1 MDSGISCVSSVFLL
15 FHYLYRRSS
24 RYKYSSPR
32 KQDSLKK
39 DFSASPS
46 SSADSGLSTRSPTN
60 INLEGIYV
68 DSPVTDGVKPQPN
81 GHGKSTAVKT
91 SSSSMFS
98 FKRPPKQASAET
110 EKQGNSPTQQRS
122 KRPDSQHYAS
132 KDVLSGFPAK
142 KPMKVTSST
151 VSNASSTGAALPPL
165 SSSYVGTS
173 SISPGRRSKV
183 IQMVSDL
190 ERHHSNSTEMT
201 SCETGPVC
209 DDDAEEEYYQD
220 MVTSSAHSLELSG
233 RLSNASSISPTVS
246 MVRPSPMK
254 HRRLPSTLVGMS
266 SPRRSSEPAVVHK
279 KVGRRIAQKMCSKKL
294 NSLPRQQSCPD
305 SSLPANI
312 RR

>member
-1 MDSGISCVSSVFLL
+1 MC
-15 FHYLYRRSS
+15 
-24 RYKYSSPR
+24 
-32 KQDSLKK
+32 
-39 DFSASPS
+39 
-46 SSADSGLSTRSPTN
+46 TRSPTN
-60 INLEGIYV
+60 INLEGIHV

-98 FKRPPKQASAET
+98 FKRPPKQTSAET
-110 EKQGNSPTQQRS
+110 EKQGNSTTQQMS

-132 KDVLSGFPAK
+132 KDVLSGYPAK
-142 KPMKVTSST
+142 KPMKVTSSS

-190 ERHHSNSTEMT
+190 ECHHSNSTEMT

-220 MVTSSAHSLELSG
+220 MVTSSAHSLELSETVHVVG
-233 RLSNASSISPTVS
+233 VIVFIPASQSSESTTTIVTEEIHFTADLTMSLTPAHLYDIRNRLSWVS
-246 MVRPSPMK
+246 E
-254 HRRLPSTLVGMS
+254 T
-266 SPRRSSEPAVVHK
+266 
-279 KVGRRIAQKMCSKKL
+279 C
-294 NSLPRQQSCPD
+294 
-305 SSLPANI
+305 
-312 RR
+312 

>member
-1 MDSGISCVSSVFLL
+1 M
-15 FHYLYRRSS
+15 
-24 RYKYSSPR
+24 
-32 KQDSLKK
+32 
-39 DFSASPS
+39 
-46 SSADSGLSTRSPTN
+46 
-60 INLEGIYV
+60 
-68 DSPVTDGVKPQPN
+68 TDGVKPQPN
-81 GHGKSTAVKT
+81 GHGKFTAVKT

-110 EKQGNSPTQQRS
+110 EKQGSFPTQQMS

-151 VSNASSTGAALPPL
+151 VSNASSAGAALPPL

-190 ERHHSNSTEMT
+190 HHSNSTEMT

-220 MVTSSAHSLELSG
+220 MVTSSAHSLELS
-233 RLSNASSISPTVS
+233 
-246 MVRPSPMK
+246 
-254 HRRLPSTLVGMS
+254 
-266 SPRRSSEPAVVHK
+266 
-279 KVGRRIAQKMCSKKL
+279 
-294 NSLPRQQSCPD
+294 
-305 SSLPANI
+305 
-312 RR
+312 